1 MTSSSPVDASKI
13 APRNRASGPRR
24 SEDLVYVVVTV
35 AAMVSMLASA
45 WVF

>member
-1 MTSSSPVDASKI
+1 MTRPSPVDAAKTT
-13 APRNRASGPRR
+13 PRNRATGPRR
-24 SEDLVYVVVTV
+24 EDLVYQVVTV

>member
-1 MTSSSPVDASKI
+1 MAYFSPVDAAQTTPYK
-13 APRNRASGPRR
+13 RAMEPRR
-24 SEDLVYVVVTV
+24 EDLVYQVVTI

>member
-1 MTSSSPVDASKI
+1 MTYSPSADAAKT

-24 SEDLVYVVVTV
+24 EDLVYVVVTV